1 MTIAPGNYCTSVFVL
16 GVRATC
22 VSYEFE
28 PEGTSQTYTAT
39 GDVHIRTVRLGRGC
53 PPFSQQNA
61 MECPAASNDWLIL
74 VWAMTQ
80 AEVKSLGLTNTATAR
95 VRSAAPTG
103 LPQSAPLGILWD
115 TFCYLCQSYRIRLAC
130 DTFSSVYF
138 TLPDSSQ
145 PLLRLHT
152 ARKRPK
158 AAAWLRQWRSL
169 YGIQR
174 VCGDV
179 VSACDDYCC
188 LLMVTTMIS
197 SRKTRSRLTSARLS

>member
-1 MTIAPGNYCTSVFVL
+1 MAIALRNRCTSVFVL

-28 PEGTSQTYTAT
+28 PKESSQTHTAT
-39 GDVHIRTVRLGRGC
+39 GDVHKRTVRLGRGC

-61 MECPAASNDWLIL
+61 MECPAASSDWLIL

-95 VRSAAPTG
+95 VRSAVSYGAAAIST
-103 LPQSAPLGILWD
+103 LGPPVGHFLLSLSIIPNTSCLRYFL
-115 TFCYLCQSYRIRLAC
+115 FCVL
-130 DTFSSVYF
+130 TV
-138 TLPDSSQ
+138 PDSSQ
-145 PLLRLHT
+145 PLRLHT

-158 AAAWLRQWRSL
+158 AVAWLRQWRSP

-174 VCGDV
+174 VCGDM

-188 LLMVTTMIS
+188 PLMVTTMIS
-197 SRKTRSRLTSARLS
+197 SRKTRSRLPSARPS